1 MNKAKSFFSNNI
13 ALVGLLIVLLV
24 GVCVQRTFV
33 SPGKPDKPAP
43 FCQPDGLYRNRNDLC
58 GTLWFHRFECGFG
71 ICPLRL
77 SDAES
82 CPSTILFWPSWF
94 RFWQAQW

>member
-33 SPGKPDKPAP
+33 SP
-43 FCQPDGLYRNRNDLC
+43 
-58 GTLWFHRFECGFG
+58 
-71 ICPLRL
+71 
-77 SDAES
+77 
-82 CPSTILFWPSWF
+82 
-94 RFWQAQW
+94 